1 MALYEGPSLLTQG
14 KGGKMHSEETS
25 EKRRGERG
33 QAGQEGDVGD
43 EVDGDKKGE
52 WGTRRD

>member
-1 MALYEGPSLLTQG
+1 MALYEGPSLLTQS
-14 KGGKMHSEETS
+14 KEGKMHSEETS

-52 WGTRRD
+52 

>member
-1 MALYEGPSLLTQG
+1 MALYEGPSLLTQS
-14 KGGKMHSEETS
+14 KEGKMHCEETS

-52 WGTRRD
+52 